1 MIYYKTIKVQKEL
14 EAAGAASP
22 PSASGTAAGAASGAP
37 AGAASPPSASGAS
50 ASGASASDLMIP
62 GLVKRFQILEKEL
75 EAAKIEIKDLRAD
88 VDAMKAVTPKIQ

>member
-1 MIYYKTIKVQKEL
+1 MIYYKTIKVLEEL

-50 ASGASASDLMIP
+50 ASGADLLIP

>member
-1 MIYYKTIKVQKEL
+1 MIYYKTIKVQEEL

-50 ASGASASDLMIP
+50 ASDLLIP

-88 VDAMKAVTPKIQ
+88 VDAMKAVTHAVPKIQ

>member
-1 MIYYKTIKVQKEL
+1 
-14 EAAGAASP
+14 
-22 PSASGTAAGAASGAP
+22 
-37 AGAASPPSASGAS
+37 
-50 ASGASASDLMIP
+50 MIP

>member
-50 ASGASASDLMIP
+50 ASGAELLIP
-62 GLVKRFQILEKEL
+62 GLVKRIQALEQEL

-88 VDAMKAVTPKIQ
+88 VEAEKAVPKIQ